1 MAYIFVINMANIT
14 NNIKMKDSSGVHD
27 ITKMYFKNT
36 SGVNMIKSVW
46 EVKNSNSV
54 LIWPK
59 NYDAVL
65 TVTPSPNTITGN
77 RASASGVTINLTWHL
92 TLYYPTTNI
101 IAYESDVSASR
112 ITGDNSSNTS
122 LLRVENYK
130 SSETTY
136 EFPVWSDKS
145 KIEIPNRGR
154 NGLPAFTGP
163 DNIQDPKSDGSWG
176 FFIDRPIIEGTYNGG
191 NYSTYINN
199 IGIARQEANSPT
211 RTAITPTNVQLNC
224 YNDINLTSSSRNTQN
239 NPANYTQT
247 TVYGRISGTLNYEYT
262 FTSGAT
268 YVVKHYVTDS
278 IHWAWGQLSSDSS
291 WAIINTNTPI
301 TNNERFEIVL
311 RENTTKSARKAVIT
325 LKAGGES
332 HSFDV
337 WQAGAPDTTS

>member
-1 MAYIFVINMANIT
+1 
-14 NNIKMKDSSGVHD
+14 MKDSSGVHD

-46 EVKNSNSV
+46 EVKNSNPV

-92 TLYYPTTNI
+92 TLYYPNTNI
-101 IAYESDVSASR
+101 IAYDTDVNASR
-112 ITGDNSSNTS
+112 INGSLKIEDYKTS
-122 LLRVENYK
+122 DIT
-130 SSETTY
+130 SES
-136 EFPVWSDKS
+136 PVWSDKS
-145 KIEIPNRGR
+145 EIVVPNRGR
-154 NGLPAFTGP
+154 NGLPVFTGP
-163 DNIQDPKSDGSWG
+163 DNIQNPESDGTWG
-176 FFIDRPIIEGTYNGG
+176 FFIEDASIEGTYYGG
-191 NYSTYINN
+191 SYSTRIND

-224 YNDINLTSSSRNTQN
+224 YNDINLTSSSRNTQS

-262 FTSGAT
+262 FTSEAT
-268 YVVKHYVTDS
+268 YVVKRYVTDP
-278 IHWAWGQLSSDSS
+278 IHWDWGQLSSDSS
-291 WAIINTNTPI
+291 WAIINTNTDI

-311 RENTTKSARKAVIT
+311 RENTTTSARRAIIT
-325 LKAGGES
+325 LRAGGES
-332 HSFDV
+332 HSFEV
-337 WQAGAPDTTS
+337 WQTGAPNTTS